1 MGFITYE
8 SVAGAP
14 VTIEADDK
22 WVELVAELDRIDYN
36 NERGYHRQ
44 DRKYARFCS
53 WEAYNAHGNQMDGA
67 ARSAE
72 EEACDNETAD
82 EVARTSVRL
91 HDVLEELIADLPE
104 VQRAVF
110 VAVVVQE
117 RPAVEVAAE
126 RGVSKAA
133 ISKTLKKS
141 LTRLRAG
148 LETVGVNSA
157 EVSGLLT
164 GDAPGVAQEGHSR

>member
-1 MGFITYE
+1 VGFITYP

-22 WVELVAELDRIDYN
+22 WVELVAELDRIDLN
-36 NERGYHRQ
+36 NEHAYHRQ
-44 DRKYARFCS
+44 DRKYARLCS
-53 WEAYNAHGNQMDGA
+53 WEAYNAHGNQLDGA
-67 ARSAE
+67 HRSAE

-82 EVARTSVRL
+82 EIARTNVWL

-110 VAVVVQE
+110 VAVVVHE

-133 ISKTLKKS
+133 ISKTLKKA

-148 LETVGVNSA
+148 LEAAGVNSA
-157 EVSGLLT
+157 DVSGLPVSGT
-164 GDAPGVAQEGHSR
+164 PGVAQEGH